1 MPIVVNTHYPDATP
15 VMKVGCYLY
24 LTDTADTDKLLMC
37 IEVLGGAQRYREGES
52 YVLSVCFNE

>member
-1 MPIVVNTHYPDATP
+1 MLPLYK

-24 LTDTADTDKLLMC
+24 LTDTADTDKLLIC
-37 IEVLGGAQRYREGES
+37 IEVLGGAQRYSDGES